1 MSDANDNAHRFRT
14 LLTSLES
21 SAWHVAPGT
30 PVDLSASRGTVV
42 RRPGQPIP
50 MACVADMIMVG
61 VVAKIIKAA
70 DEAAPFPDTVA
81 VGAEQTR
88 AGGIQLLVGD
98 IVP

>member
-1 MSDANDNAHRFRT
+1 M
-14 LLTSLES
+14 
-21 SAWHVAPGT
+21 
-30 PVDLSASRGTVV
+30 DLSASRGTVV